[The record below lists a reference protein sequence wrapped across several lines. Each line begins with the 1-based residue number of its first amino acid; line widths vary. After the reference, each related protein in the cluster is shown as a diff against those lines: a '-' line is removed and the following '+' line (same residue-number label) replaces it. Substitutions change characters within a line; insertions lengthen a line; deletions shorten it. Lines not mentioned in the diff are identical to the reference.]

1 MPRPAYRSRSRRKTY
16 VRTPGGLLNIHYESR
31 KPGPARCAICGRP
44 LHGVPRLRP
53 VELRKLAKTEK
64 RPERPYG
71 GMICSSCLA
80 RLLRESA
87 RSIPIPSQTQ
97 S

>member
-1 MPRPAYRSRSRRKTY
+1 MPRPSQRTRSRRKVK
-16 VRTPGGLLNIHYESR
+16 VRTPGGRVVIHYEPR
-31 KPGPARCAICGRP
+31 RPGPARCAICGRP

-71 GMICSSCLA
+71 GYICPRCLA
-80 RLLRESA
+80 RLYREA
-87 RSIPIPSQTQ
+87 IRSSISL